1 MNEAIELSK
10 NILIKPFEG
19 YARRL
24 PDGSCCAYPDPAS
37 GNNPWT
43 IGYGSTGPDISRG
56 TIWSKD
62 QAEKA
67 LQAHLVYFATGL
79 IQRSPTIIKASPA
92 RFAAVLSWVYNLG
105 FGNYHISTFKKRVE
119 AQDWPGAAIEC
130 LKWNKARGRVLPGL
144 TRRRQAEALM
154 LDPSVDI
161 TKS

>member
-1 MNEAIELSK
+1 MNEAIEISK

-79 IQRSPTIIKASPA
+79 IQRSPTIVKASPA

-119 AQDWPGAAIEC
+119 AQVWPEAASEC